1 MNRPRTA
8 PLAAS
13 PAMRLARR
21 AWRLQYPDAP
31 QSLALAERAA
41 ARAAAAG
48 DVRAEGWAR
57 LARGFHRMRYAAA
70 ADAVAELETA
80 QRCLRAV
87 ADRRGEL
94 LARVGIA
101 RCIWVQGRYRESLAQ
116 ALALRDEGL
125 ALLRQEERGML
136 LNVIAGGYSALGASD
151 DAFAYMYQALRE
163 SSATRNHGFDVV
175 LYNNLAHE
183 LMQLGD
189 YHEALRYL
197 EEGIER
203 CARLNNAYLLRTLLG
218 NRVACLTDLGR
229 PRAAVPDL
237 HRLLELPAEVRGA
250 QLETMAIAA
259 LRAGETAL
267 GAELVERGNAM
278 LAADAGA
285 DERTEMTVA
294 VADLLRAQG
303 RVAEAAARLEAALPL
318 PAEGLS
324 LRVRCLFFQT
334 LADCHEALGDSARAL
349 AHLRTW
355 QQLHL
360 ERAQLASQA
369 RYQAASLQTE
379 LLRLQHERDEIEA
392 RRRSTERAR
401 AELEAINR
409 ALAEKIAEVQSLQAA
424 LKEQAVRDFLT
435 GLFNRRHLNDVL
447 PAMFALARRDDL
459 PLAVAIVDLDRFKE
473 VNDRYGHAAG
483 DRVLAAF
490 GELLGKRLR
499 KSDIACRYGGEE
511 FCLLLPHT
519 EALAARGKIAAL
531 AKLWRAASFALEGA
545 TLTGQ
550 TFSAGIADSRLVPE
564 SAEALLKAA
573 DAAVLQ
579 AKRLGRNRLL
589 IAAASTAG
597 GRRTG
602 KER

>member
-1 MNRPRTA
+1 
-8 PLAAS
+8 
-13 PAMRLARR
+13 
-21 AWRLQYPDAP
+21 
-31 QSLALAERAA
+31 
-41 ARAAAAG
+41 
-48 DVRAEGWAR
+48 
-57 LARGFHRMRYAAA
+57 
-70 ADAVAELETA
+70 
-80 QRCLRAV
+80 
-87 ADRRGEL
+87 
-94 LARVGIA
+94 
-101 RCIWVQGRYRESLAQ
+101 
-116 ALALRDEGL
+116 GL

-203 CARLNNAYLLRTLLG
+203 CARLNNPYLLRTLLA

-237 HRLLELPAEVRGA
+237 HRLLELPTEVRGA

-303 RVAEAAARLEAALPL
+303 RVAAAAARQEAALPL

-355 QQLHL
+355 QRLHL

-369 RYQAASLQTE
+369 HYQAASLQTE

-401 AELEAINR
+401 VELEAINR

-519 EALAARGKIAAL
+519 EAQAARGKIAAL
-531 AKLWRAASFALEGA
+531 AKLWRTASFALEGA
-545 TLTGQ
+545 TLSGQ

-573 DAAVLQ
+573 DASVLQ
-579 AKRLGRNRLL
+579 AKRLGRNRLVL
-589 IAAASTAG
+589 AAPGAIAGPAAGAG
-597 GRRTG
+597 R
-602 KER
+602 